1 MRTQSN
7 INSHWFCNLMNL
19 SNTFTPF
26 FSGLISI
33 INNNKKRKSDS
44 LTSPQQLVMNLSAII
59 LFISW
64 FQVLTFPV
72 LF

>member
-7 INSHWFCNLMNL
+7 ITSHWFCNLMNL
-19 SNTFTPF
+19 LLL
-26 FSGLISI
+26 FSQVWFPL
-33 INNNKKRKSDS
+33 INNNKKRKLDS
-44 LTSPQQLVMNLSAII
+44 LTSPQQLVMNLSTVI